1 MTNMTTIDL
10 LPREVLL
17 QIFSLLGYRD
27 LISVRRTCKL
37 WHRLSQD
44 DILLQN
50 IGRKHLN
57 TETWSEDDVCPS
69 REEIGLAV
77 FLGIV
82 SLELIYFLI
91 KTL

>member
-1 MTNMTTIDL
+1 MTNIAS

-17 QIFSLLGYRD
+17 QLFSLLGYRD
-27 LISVRRTCKL
+27 LISVGRTCKL

-50 IGRKHLN
+50 IGKKHLN
-57 TETWSEDDVCPS
+57 TETWAEDDICLT
-69 REEIGLAV
+69 REEICLAV

-82 SLELIYFLI
+82 CSVIGIHYFSYQIY
-91 KTL
+91 K